1 MDLLIQIGVGEA
13 YDRLT
18 ILEIKLERIEN
29 PKKLKNINR
38 EYEYLRGMMTTLIEP
53 KDESRILE
61 KAILRLKE
69 VNEELWDVED
79 ALREYEK
86 EGDFGKEFVALAR
99 SVYKLNDERS
109 SLKKTIN
116 ECHNS
121 YFVEEKSY

>member
-61 KAILRLKE
+61 KAILRLKD

-79 ALREYEK
+79 ALREYERD
-86 EGDFGKEFVALAR
+86 GDFGKEFVALAR

-109 SLKKTIN
+109 SLKKIIN

>member
-53 KDESRILE
+53 KDESRVLE